1 MYDNEKNG
9 MLESLKKQLNIIEG
23 KNFGNSASLIMQK
36 STTICTIVNAIIL
49 LDSIETNG
57 NPIEDTSKEP
67 EKVKQKKTEKETY
80 DSMPGSFILA
90 DFNQGMLDNGIP
102 RYRHQNFLKKLIS
115 SGDLMKVRRGVYKKV
130 LEKDEI
136 KHDVRHTKT
145 FSGYKLKQ
153 KVEHVNLLG
162 DMSISR
168 IEEFNEES
176 REVTLRNI
184 VTDVIITISI
194 DSIAPML

>member
-67 EKVKQKKTEKETY
+67 EKVKQKKTEKE
-80 DSMPGSFILA
+80 
-90 DFNQGMLDNGIP
+90 
-102 RYRHQNFLKKLIS
+102 KKAA
-115 SGDLMKVRRGVYKKV
+115 SGKK
-130 LEKDEI
+130 E
-136 KHDVRHTKT
+136 
-145 FSGYKLKQ
+145 
-153 KVEHVNLLG
+153 N
-162 DMSISR
+162 
-168 IEEFNEES
+168 
-176 REVTLRNI
+176 
-184 VTDVIITISI
+184 
-194 DSIAPML
+194 